1 MKAHPTKYDEHQLKQ
16 ARNLQCG
23 RPEHAG
29 MTRASSGKV
38 REGVLGANR
47 AELSP
52 QVKAALQQRWT
63 DYMLPRTGYATYEE
77 MRRGI
82 NQELGRPFIS

>member
-1 MKAHPTKYDEHQLKQ
+1 MPS
-16 ARNLQCG
+16 RLQ
-23 RPEHAG
+23 
-29 MTRASSGKV
+29 V